1 MLQSPSREVR
11 ELGQDLHFF
20 LREFGQVQKDILS
33 PIYTLPPVSS
43 GFGRGY
49 ENFPFGGH
57 LPIRKLLVANPVEF
71 TQVNLLSFPG
81 QTNY

>member
-20 LREFGQVQKDILS
+20 LRELSQVKKDILS

-43 GFGRGY
+43 GFGRDY
-49 ENFPFGGH
+49 EKLPFGGH
-57 LPIRKLLVANPVEF
+57 LPIRKLLAANTVEF
-71 TQVNLLSFPG
+71 IQVNLH
-81 QTNY
+81 